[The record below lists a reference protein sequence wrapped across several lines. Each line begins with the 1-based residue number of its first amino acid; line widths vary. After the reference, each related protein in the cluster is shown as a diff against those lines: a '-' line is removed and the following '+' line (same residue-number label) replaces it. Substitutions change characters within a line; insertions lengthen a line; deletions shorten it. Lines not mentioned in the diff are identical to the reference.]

1 MKNRSFFIVVAA
13 ILISF
18 LLLSVTVF
26 GQSKNKRNSHQDL
39 LPQLQHVSDY
49 FDEHPSA
56 SYSDSIYKEAFNYL
70 LNFSTDE
77 VLKSKVL
84 LVQQYIDDNK
94 VNKQLMN
101 LIAFKRIVD
110 SLNQERSRFM
120 ADYWHYKEL
129 QKNADTISLSSNDS
143 IFSVKMDSL
152 FNDSPFKMDSIFEA
166 LSPYNDSLSRSIEQ
180 DIEYFSQD
188 AVFKWI
194 KKVRRDTINFYLINL
209 EGDSLLI
216 HMYNNSPELIRF
228 SITDYWGTKSK
239 AVIRD
244 IDKNSMRILVD
255 NTPLVNYETD
265 EKAKEAIGNLGN
277 NFSGERKLT
286 INNRPIE
293 KGKVKWILGGNAN
306 VDLAQNYLSE
316 SWAKGGESSLS
327 FMTGLE
333 LFAIYQKENYTFE
346 NRGIFKYGAI
356 RQGGKENFLKA
367 TEDRIE
373 LVSKYGHKLFKDY
386 FLSGFF
392 NFKSQFATGYEYP
405 NDSTKTPVSKFMSP
419 GYITFALG
427 LDIKSIPKT
436 VLFVSPLTSKNT
448 IVLADTVNET
458 KYGLKP
464 SEKVRSETGAIIK
477 GSYKTKVW
485 GNIEMENYL
494 ELFSNYV
501 NNPQNV
507 DIDWD
512 FRLIFPVNDYI
523 RATIST
529 RLIYDDDQLVPKF
542 KDENDVRVPDGTT
555 KAVQFKEYLTIGFA
569 VKF

>member
-1 MKNRSFFIVVAA
+1 MKHRRLFDLQTVLFF
-13 ILISF
+13 SF
-18 LLLSVTVF
+18 LLLSIYGF
-26 GQSKNKRNSHQDL
+26 GQTKNKRTAHKDL
-39 LPQLQHVSDY
+39 PPHLQHVSDY
-49 FDEHPSA
+49 FDEHHSNTNA
-56 SYSDSIYKEAFNYL
+56 DSIYREAFTYL

-77 VLKSKVL
+77 ALKAKVL

-101 LIAFKRIVD
+101 LIAFKRVVD
-110 SLNQERSRFM
+110 SLNQERLKFM

-129 QKNADTISLSSNDS
+129 QKNVDSIGMSLNDS
-143 IFSVKMDSL
+143 VVNQSPDTL
-152 FNDSPFKMDSIFEA
+152 LYNSPFKMDSIFKA
-166 LSPYNDSLSRSIEQ
+166 LRPYNDSLSRSIEQ
-180 DIEYFSQD
+180 DIAYFSQD

-194 KKVRRDTINFYLINL
+194 KKMRRDTINFYLINL

-216 HMYNNSPELIRF
+216 HLYNNSPELIRF
-228 SITDYWGTKSK
+228 SITDYWGSKSK

-255 NTPLVNYETD
+255 NTPVVRYETD
-265 EKAKEAIGNLGN
+265 EKAKEAMGNMGN
-277 NFSGERKLT
+277 NFNGERKLT
-286 INNRPIE
+286 INSRPIVA
-293 KGKVKWILGGNAN
+293 GKVKWILGGNTS

-333 LFAIYQKENYTFE
+333 LFANYQKDNYTFE
-346 NRGIFKYGAI
+346 NRGIFKYGAMQ
-356 RQGGKENFLKA
+356 QGGRKNFLKS

-392 NFKSQFATGYEYP
+392 NFKSQFAPGYEYP
-405 NDSTKTPVSKFMSP
+405 TPTSKNIVSKFMSP

-458 KYGLKP
+458 KYGLEP
-464 SEKVRSETGAIIK
+464 SEQVRSETGAIIK

-494 ELFSNYV
+494 ELFSNYIH
-501 NNPQNV
+501 NPQNV

-542 KDENDVRVPDGTT
+542 KDENGERVPDGTT